1 MNGMLGMGNLLLQF
15 SYCYK
20 SNGMHDGRWLYCIQ
34 SKHGSQLAWSK
45 RLKCAVWPA
54 GISRETNPLQEMV
67 VLSVKVYQS
76 WKKKRTIEKD
86 KHPRN
91 FLCVCAKSRHK
102 RKPTVV
108 SCSWMDTHDSLIDW
122 SMVSFCVYVSLFN
135 LFIGYLS
142 DTSHRLRFRI
152 VHPFTFC
159 RCSHKN
165 RVVPNCL
172 FYKRVHCLFRQ
183 NMTKWSMS
191 HRNKSVGISR
201 LPGRCLRKSA
211 MFPDDCGVSLNGP

>member
-1 MNGMLGMGNLLLQF
+1 MLGMGNLLLQF

-54 GISRETNPLQEMV
+54 GTSRETNPLQEMV

-76 WKKKRTIEKD
+76 WKKNRTIEKD

-122 SMVSFCVYVSLFN
+122 SMVSFCFYPYLICSLDIYPI
-135 LFIGYLS
+135 LHIDLGSELCI
-142 DTSHRLRFRI
+142 HLRFVDVPI
-152 VHPFTFC
+152 
-159 RCSHKN
+159 N

-183 NMTKWSMS
+183 NEDMK
-191 HRNKSVGISR
+191 H
-201 LPGRCLRKSA
+201 
-211 MFPDDCGVSLNGP
+211 VSQKQKRGYFSSTR